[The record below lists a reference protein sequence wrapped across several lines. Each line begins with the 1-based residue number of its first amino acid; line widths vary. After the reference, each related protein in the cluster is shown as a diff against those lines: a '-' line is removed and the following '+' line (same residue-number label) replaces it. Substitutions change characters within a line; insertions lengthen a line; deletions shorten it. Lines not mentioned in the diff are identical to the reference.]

1 MEISQFICV
10 VNWSTAFFV
19 MSKIPG
25 FCLISGREVFRLANG
40 FCRFLGKRPVNLREN
55 VHF

>member
-25 FCLISGREVFRLANG
+25 FRLISGREVFRLRTVSADFWERG
-40 FCRFLGKRPVNLREN
+40 P
-55 VHF
+55 

>member
-10 VNWSTAFFV
+10 VNWLTAFFV

-25 FCLISGREVFRLANG
+25 FRLISGREVFRLAN
-40 FCRFLGKRPVNLREN
+40 RFLGKRPVNLREN
-55 VHF
+55 VYF